1 MAAPRPAKDLKP
13 TDERAKLLKK
23 MQQDKTKRL
32 AGEMRKKAREQ
43 ASDKKVQPAKDVDHR
58 RTKTSSRAEFLREA
72 KKGNIRTAKSP
83 AADLK
88 PGDMRSQT
96 LNKGKPQPAADL
108 KSGDARSKFL
118 KGAQDG
124 SIKAAK
130 GSSLGRAL
138 VKKIPVLGTAAGFI
152 ADASPLNAGEEEFL
166 ATVKRKAGKGYGA
179 APVGPFKPKAGT
191 KVAGRREYP
200 GSNTGNR
207 ALRSASGTYTE
218 SYEPKRKASGTYT
231 ASYDVKAK
239 SETPKPERKAT
250 ATASDKSR
258 LAPKMTAFQR
268 QQARQFEKEG
278 VAGRSMTAAQAKR
291 KASEKG
297 SSVAG
302 LRSLFGLSKVKS
314 APDKKSLSSEFR
326 KKNLAANQKIGK
338 KQ

>member
-1 MAAPRPAKDLKP
+1 MAINPRIIKRPMTSDPKVVEGIKNA
-13 TDERAKLLKK
+13 DEAQK
-23 MQQDKTKRL
+23 KTKEI
-32 AGEMRKKAREQ
+32 ADEMRKKARKQ
-43 ASDKKVQPAKDVDHR
+43 ASSKKEGPAKDVDLR
-58 RTKTSSRAEFLREA
+58 RTKTSSRADFLRQA
-72 KKGNIRTAKSP
+72 KKGNVKAATKFP

-88 PGDMRSQT
+88 PR
-96 LNKGKPQPAADL
+96 
-108 KSGDARSKFL
+108 DARSKFL
-118 KGAQDG
+118 KAAQEG
-124 SIKAAK
+124 KISAKPSSSFAK
-130 GSSLGRAL
+130 GVL
-138 VKKIPVLGTAAGFI
+138 KKIPVVGTAAGFI

-191 KVAGRREYP
+191 KVAGRKEYP
-200 GSNTGNR
+200 GSNIGNR

-239 SETPKPERKAT
+239 SEAPKAERKAAGA
-250 ATASDKSR
+250 ATDKSR

-268 QQARQFEKEG
+268 QKARQFEKEG

-302 LRSLFGLSKVKS
+302 LRSLFGLSKTKS